1 MNTKNISAT
10 FDLCTY
16 TENKKTG
23 DICLTTR
30 YSFWHTQEFKSEK
43 EIMTFAKGMA
53 NGLSYKWARAAV
65 RVTYN
70 GQTKE
75 ITA

>member
-1 MNTKNISAT
+1 MAKNISAT

-53 NGLSYKWARAAV
+53 NGLSYKWARAAI
-65 RVTYN
+65 RVSYN
-70 GQTKE
+70 GHVKE
-75 ITA
+75 VTA